1 MYFISIYSSLH
12 RFNSIQAKIFISNHF
27 RQHSAMTNLN
37 AIDRKIQ
44 EGYEFIHE
52 AEWHFVNSGYLYKF
66 ITPNNSLKILR
77 DQGIDRFEET
87 RGAQNKK

>member
-12 RFNSIQAKIFISNHF
+12 RFNPLQAKIFISNHF
-27 RQHSAMTNLN
+27 RQHSTMTNLN